1 MNKNHAILLLGP
13 TGSGKTPLGSYIEKK
28 GIWDKRCFHFDFGS
42 ELRNISDANVIP
54 LQFTKYDVDY
64 IAKVLKEVALLE
76 NETFYIAE
84 KILNSFITKNSI
96 TSNDIILLN
105 GLPRHVGQAKDV
117 DSIVTIKLVIYLDC
131 SFKVIKERVQLNI
144 GGDRSDRTDDSLEE
158 IKKKLEIFHDRTSPM
173 LQYYKKKKIPI
184 EKIRVSVNTNPDE
197 ILRYLNK

>member
-131 SFKVIKERVQLNI
+131 SFEVIKERVRLNI
-144 GGDRSDRTDDSLEE
+144 GGDRSDRTDDSIEE

-184 EKIRVSVNTNPDE
+184 KKVSISVNTNPDE
-197 ILRYLNK
+197 ILRCLNK

>member
-13 TGSGKTPLGSYIEKK
+13 TGSGKTPLGSYLQKK

-64 IAKVLKEVALLE
+64 IAKVLKEGALLE

-84 KILNSFITKNSI
+84 KILNSFIKKNSI
-96 TSNDIILLN
+96 SPDDIILLN
-105 GLPRHVGQAKDV
+105 GLPRHIGQAKDV

-131 SFKVIKERVQLNI
+131 SFEVIKERVQLNI
-144 GGDRSDRTDDSLEE
+144 GGDRSDRTDDSIEE
-158 IKKKLEIFHDRTSPM
+158 IKKKVEIFHDRTSTL
-173 LQYYKKKKIPI
+173 LQYYKKKKIQI

>member
-105 GLPRHVGQAKDV
+105 GLPRHIGQAKDV
-117 DSIVTIKLVIYLDC
+117 D
-131 SFKVIKERVQLNI
+131 
-144 GGDRSDRTDDSLEE
+144 
-158 IKKKLEIFHDRTSPM
+158 
-173 LQYYKKKKIPI
+173 
-184 EKIRVSVNTNPDE
+184 
-197 ILRYLNK
+197 

>member
-28 GIWDKRCFHFDFGS
+28 GIRDKRCFHFDFGS

-131 SFKVIKERVQLNI
+131 SFEVIKERVQLNI
-144 GGDRSDRTDDSLEE
+144 GGDRSDRTDDSIEE
-158 IKKKLEIFHDRTSPM
+158 IKKKLEIFHDRISPM

-184 EKIRVSVNTNPDE
+184 KKVSISVNTNPDE
-197 ILRYLNK
+197 ILRCLNK